1 MSKRKIDAVKISL
14 ALLIGMSVGS
24 VSLLQGSA
32 AAPQDLPAGKGAE
45 LARAKC
51 VTCHEADLI
60 VAQRLSRQGWTREVE
75 KMMRWGTALTEAEKE
90 LLIDYFAAHFAPR
103 PATLAAM
110 TGEARGKQIFDAKC
124 LTCHEAD
131 LSAQQRLSRQGW
143 TREVEKMVRWG
154 APVTEAEK
162 EPLLDYLVKSFSARP
177 LTTHK

>member
-14 ALLIGMSVGS
+14 ALLIGMAVGG
-24 VSLLQGSA
+24 VSLLKDSA
-32 AAPQDLPAGKGAE
+32 AATQDLPAGKGAE

-60 VAQRLSRQGWTREVE
+60 VAQRLSHQGWTREVE

-90 LLIDYFAAHFAPR
+90 ILVDYFAAHFAPR
-103 PATLAAM
+103 PAALAAM
-110 TGEARGKQIFDAKC
+110 TTAARGKQIFDAKC

-131 LSAQQRLSRQGW
+131 LTAQQRLSRPGW

-154 APVTEAEK
+154 APLTEAEK
-162 EPLLDYLVKSFSARP
+162 EPLIDYLVQSFGPRP
-177 LTTHK
+177 LASHK